1 MFVNLNKIGGIVIM
15 KKQIYDY
22 LIAEGLR
29 PNLSGFELIGSA
41 IEKCSEDRKH
51 LHQICKLYSTL
62 SKEYDCTPACAE
74 RRIRRSIERSGSKLT
89 NSEFIAYG
97 VYDNMFSAE

>member
-41 IEKCSEDRKH
+41 IEKCSDTYMEKQKD
-51 LHQICKLYSTL
+51 
-62 SKEYDCTPACAE
+62 
-74 RRIRRSIERSGSKLT
+74 
-89 NSEFIAYG
+89 NSHFLKYCNCDYEKRG
-97 VYDNMFSAE
+97 V